1 MTDNPLALRQPL
13 FARVKELICL
23 VFLAGNVTWQEIG
36 CEQLGKDGLIVSST
50 IMPRIPTIASLPL
63 LRKHGEIDPTV
74 RNKNTASAAFPYES
88 SPA

>member
-36 CEQLGKDGLIVSST
+36 CEQLGKDGRKQHNYARNPDDSFF
-50 IMPRIPTIASLPL
+50 TIAAKA
-63 LRKHGEIDPTV
+63 RRD
-74 RNKNTASAAFPYES
+74 
-88 SPA
+88 